1 MADTR
6 AFCAGAA
13 DAVSRCSEV
22 MMGWTDGAP
31 FPCHD
36 LLAIMSTVEPD
47 VLQEYATK
55 PADDSCLLFVRSLL
69 LRKLR
74 GFVFTDLRAC
84 VRRVVTCHVGVETVG
99 HYTIG
104 ETVLT
109 DVHGAYVI
117 KGPDTSFIL
126 YGADPNKMNKLLE
139 HMKKMGTVQHS
150 NRDKFYVSH
159 AARARAQSNL

>member
-1 MADTR
+1 MFAAGIGDVTLVPLNATHQGTVSAETVQGIEALGSRAHCPELLLVRALQRLLQMTDTR

-69 LRKLR
+69 LRKLS
-74 GFVFTDLRAC
+74 GFVFTDCA
-84 VRRVVTCHVGVETVG
+84 GW
-99 HYTIG
+99 
-104 ETVLT
+104 
-109 DVHGAYVI
+109 
-117 KGPDTSFIL
+117 
-126 YGADPNKMNKLLE
+126 
-139 HMKKMGTVQHS
+139 
-150 NRDKFYVSH
+150 
-159 AARARAQSNL
+159 

>member
-47 VLQEYATK
+47 VLQECATK

-69 LRKLR
+69 LRKLS
-74 GFVFTDLRAC
+74 GFVFTDCA
-84 VRRVVTCHVGVETVG
+84 GW
-99 HYTIG
+99 
-104 ETVLT
+104 
-109 DVHGAYVI
+109 
-117 KGPDTSFIL
+117 
-126 YGADPNKMNKLLE
+126 
-139 HMKKMGTVQHS
+139 
-150 NRDKFYVSH
+150 
-159 AARARAQSNL
+159 